1 MRALLCAILCVFFI
15 CQPTLANDIIAVE
28 ELIKNK
34 LDAVILVL
42 QEKELSADEKN
53 NRINEIVSP
62 LFAFQ
67 QMAKLSLGRKYWPS
81 LSNEEKERFMELFIE
96 RMKNS
101 YREKLT
107 LYTDEEIIYEEPSM
121 VKNKLRYQTYLISK
135 DNKISI
141 LYKLY
146 KAGDIWKIYDV
157 EVEGVSIIQTYRS
170 QFHQVLQNGTIND
183 LLQKMQEPVDS

>member
-1 MRALLCAILCVFFI
+1 MRTLFCAFI
-15 CQPTLANDIIAVE
+15 CILSISQPTLADDIIAVE
-28 ELIKNK
+28 ALMKNK
-34 LDAVILVL
+34 LDAVVSVL
-42 QEKELSADEKN
+42 QEKELSSDEKN

-67 QMAKLSLGRKYWPS
+67 QMAKLSLGRKYWPG
-81 LSNEEKERFMELFIE
+81 LSNKEKERFTELFIE

-107 LYTDEEIIYEEPSM
+107 LYTDEEITYETPAQ
-121 VKNKLRYQTYLISK
+121 VKNKIRYQTYLISK

-146 KAGDIWKIYDV
+146 KAGDTWKIYDV

-170 QFHQVLQNGTIND
+170 QFRQVLQKGTIED
-183 LLQKMQEPVDS
+183 LLKKMQEPVDS

>member
-107 LYTDEEIIYEEPSM
+107 LYTDEEIIYEEPSL

-146 KAGDIWKIYDV
+146 KAGDTWKIYDV

-170 QFHQVLQNGTIND
+170 QFSQILQNGTIDD

>member
-1 MRALLCAILCVFFI
+1 MRTLLCAILCVLFI
-15 CQPTLANDIIAVE
+15 SRPTLADDINAVE
-28 ELIKNK
+28 VLIKSR

-42 QEKELSADEKN
+42 QEKEFKAEEKN
-53 NRINEIVSP
+53 NKINEIIFP
-62 LFAFQ
+62 LFDFKK
-67 QMAKLSLGRKYWPS
+67 MAKLSLGKKYWPG
-81 LSNEEKERFMELFIE
+81 LCNEEKEKFTELFIE

-107 LYTDEEIIYEEPSM
+107 LYTDEEVVYEAPAQ
-121 VKNKLRYQTYLISK
+121 VKNKIRYQTYLISK

-146 KAGDIWKIYDV
+146 KAGDTWKIYDV

-170 QFHQVLQNGTIND
+170 QFVHILQNGTIDD